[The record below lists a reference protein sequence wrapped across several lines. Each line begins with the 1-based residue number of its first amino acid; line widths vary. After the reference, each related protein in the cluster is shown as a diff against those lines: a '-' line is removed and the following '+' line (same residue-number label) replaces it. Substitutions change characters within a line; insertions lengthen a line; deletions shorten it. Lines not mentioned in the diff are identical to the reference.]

1 MKKVLWKCVAKWLLR
16 SVFLLVVLVL
26 LGSSIAIYFVFSPA
40 RLTPMVEK
48 TAAEYLNA
56 QIRFGGI
63 ELTFFSTFPDVGVR
77 ITNATVVSGV
87 FQDTAVVSVP
97 EARDSLMNIRSC
109 LLTVNPVAYLT
120 KNRIVIKDFVLE
132 EPEIYAYVDTAGVAN
147 WNIVRPLSDTLPAA
161 ALSADTASV
170 DSMSFDTGIRLR
182 NVRIR
187 NGRLVF
193 DDRNT
198 RLYTRLTGLNLGV
211 DGFLGA
217 RRSRM
222 KVKFSA
228 ENVLFWQE
236 GQLLVNHLKLGIET
250 GMKINRDSL
259 LYTLDKAVFDVN
271 GERFGAG
278 GTLRGDSVHR
288 TLQVNLKYG
297 VHIPTLKTLL
307 DLVPDTIL
315 KKTDAVDVRGEVLCK
330 GEISGLYGR
339 QNIPLITS
347 EFSIKN
353 GYIAYA
359 GMPAKIDT
367 LEMDFRAIVDLQKE
381 QESYINLRHFCMKGG
396 GTDVDIEGNV
406 GQLLTAPVV
415 KAKVDAL
422 INFDDLTQI
431 FPLAD
436 GITCKG
442 KLKTSLRGKVLVS
455 DVMEGNYG
463 KINVGGGCQMKDIEI
478 FVPKDS
484 IVMNV
489 KSAGLAFTSNRQ
501 NTQTLQGKDLLNGI
515 VGYSGLDIHVRNKVR
530 LLMDTTYLTLRT
542 SPLRD
547 TSAIASVSS
556 FLHLGRMVFIVRDTL
571 LVGLKKADIKAA
583 LNPWKKDKKVPQ
595 VNAEIQVDSMRLR
608 MLGNRLNLA
617 KADIELE
624 AVRSKRNAKI
634 WRPSGTVDFSGLR
647 AFTPYFPVR
656 LRMPGTRLRFNMNE
670 VQLDSAM
677 VRLGR
682 SDMRLT
688 GSVTN
693 LARSFF
699 RKDTLRG
706 ELLVTSDRIDCNQLM
721 RAMEA
726 GTAYAAKIEAG
737 YKDTIG
743 GNGETDDMEEM
754 PVVSDTMSFTGG
766 SSLFVVPANVD
777 FTFQTDIRKV
787 LFGKLELDSIH
798 GEVVMRN
805 QCIELSDL
813 ELRSSA
819 ADMSTS
825 AVYKATDTLKAY
837 TGFALQ
843 MHDIRIDSLVHLIP
857 SLDTLFPMLRS
868 FAGTVDFH
876 IAAEAWLDSTMM
888 IDLPTLRAA
897 AYLDGKDLVLMDGE
911 TFAEISK
918 MLMFKNKER
927 NLIDSISVELAVK
940 DGTVEIFPFLV
951 EIDRYKAAVGGKH
964 NIDMTFK
971 YHISVLKS
979 PLPFKAG
986 VDISGSLDKM
996 KIRISKAKY
1005 KNIFEPSKKAKI
1017 DSTQLNLKNRIREVL
1032 KEK

>member
-1 MKKVLWKCVAKWLLR
+1 M
-16 SVFLLVVLVL
+16 
-26 LGSSIAIYFVFSPA
+26 
-40 RLTPMVEK
+40 
-48 TAAEYLNA
+48 N
-56 QIRFGGI
+56 
-63 ELTFFSTFPDVGVR
+63 GV
-77 ITNATVVSGV
+77 
-87 FQDTAVVSVP
+87 
-97 EARDSLMNIRSC
+97 
-109 LLTVNPVAYLT
+109 
-120 KNRIVIKDFVLE
+120 
-132 EPEIYAYVDTAGVAN
+132 
-147 WNIVRPLSDTLPAA
+147 
-161 ALSADTASV
+161 
-170 DSMSFDTGIRLR
+170 
-182 NVRIR
+182 
-187 NGRLVF
+187 
-193 DDRNT
+193 
-198 RLYTRLTGLNLGV
+198 
-211 DGFLGA
+211 
-217 RRSRM
+217 
-222 KVKFSA
+222 
-228 ENVLFWQE
+228 
-236 GQLLVNHLKLGIET
+236 
-250 GMKINRDSL
+250 
-259 LYTLDKAVFDVN
+259 
-271 GERFGAG
+271 RFGAG

-971 YHISVLKS
+971 YHISVLKF
-979 PLPFKAG
+979 PAHWTK
-986 VDISGSLDKM
+986 
-996 KIRISKAKY
+996 
-1005 KNIFEPSKKAKI
+1005 
-1017 DSTQLNLKNRIREVL
+1017 
-1032 KEK
+1032 

>member
-1 MKKVLWKCVAKWLLR
+1 M
-16 SVFLLVVLVL
+16 
-26 LGSSIAIYFVFSPA
+26 
-40 RLTPMVEK
+40 
-48 TAAEYLNA
+48 
-56 QIRFGGI
+56 
-63 ELTFFSTFPDVGVR
+63 
-77 ITNATVVSGV
+77 
-87 FQDTAVVSVP
+87 
-97 EARDSLMNIRSC
+97 
-109 LLTVNPVAYLT
+109 
-120 KNRIVIKDFVLE
+120 
-132 EPEIYAYVDTAGVAN
+132 
-147 WNIVRPLSDTLPAA
+147 
-161 ALSADTASV
+161 
-170 DSMSFDTGIRLR
+170 
-182 NVRIR
+182 
-187 NGRLVF
+187 
-193 DDRNT
+193 
-198 RLYTRLTGLNLGV
+198 
-211 DGFLGA
+211 
-217 RRSRM
+217 
-222 KVKFSA
+222 
-228 ENVLFWQE
+228 
-236 GQLLVNHLKLGIET
+236 
-250 GMKINRDSL
+250 
-259 LYTLDKAVFDVN
+259 
-271 GERFGAG
+271 
-278 GTLRGDSVHR
+278 
-288 TLQVNLKYG
+288 
-297 VHIPTLKTLL
+297 
-307 DLVPDTIL
+307 
-315 KKTDAVDVRGEVLCK
+315 
-330 GEISGLYGR
+330 
-339 QNIPLITS
+339 
-347 EFSIKN
+347 
-353 GYIAYA
+353 
-359 GMPAKIDT
+359 
-367 LEMDFRAIVDLQKE
+367 
-381 QESYINLRHFCMKGG
+381 
-396 GTDVDIEGNV
+396 
-406 GQLLTAPVV
+406 
-415 KAKVDAL
+415 
-422 INFDDLTQI
+422 
-431 FPLAD
+431 
-436 GITCKG
+436 
-442 KLKTSLRGKVLVS
+442 
-455 DVMEGNYG
+455 
-463 KINVGGGCQMKDIEI
+463 
-478 FVPKDS
+478 
-484 IVMNV
+484 
-489 KSAGLAFTSNRQ
+489 
-501 NTQTLQGKDLLNGI
+501 
-515 VGYSGLDIHVRNKVR
+515 
-530 LLMDTTYLTLRT
+530 
-542 SPLRD
+542 
-547 TSAIASVSS
+547 
-556 FLHLGRMVFIVRDTL
+556 
-571 LVGLKKADIKAA
+571 
-583 LNPWKKDKKVPQ
+583 NPWKKDKKVPQ

>member
-1 MKKVLWKCVAKWLLR
+1 
-16 SVFLLVVLVL
+16 
-26 LGSSIAIYFVFSPA
+26 
-40 RLTPMVEK
+40 
-48 TAAEYLNA
+48 
-56 QIRFGGI
+56 
-63 ELTFFSTFPDVGVR
+63 
-77 ITNATVVSGV
+77 
-87 FQDTAVVSVP
+87 
-97 EARDSLMNIRSC
+97 
-109 LLTVNPVAYLT
+109 
-120 KNRIVIKDFVLE
+120 
-132 EPEIYAYVDTAGVAN
+132 
-147 WNIVRPLSDTLPAA
+147 
-161 ALSADTASV
+161 
-170 DSMSFDTGIRLR
+170 
-182 NVRIR
+182 
-187 NGRLVF
+187 
-193 DDRNT
+193 
-198 RLYTRLTGLNLGV
+198 
-211 DGFLGA
+211 
-217 RRSRM
+217 
-222 KVKFSA
+222 
-228 ENVLFWQE
+228 
-236 GQLLVNHLKLGIET
+236 
-250 GMKINRDSL
+250 
-259 LYTLDKAVFDVN
+259 
-271 GERFGAG
+271 
-278 GTLRGDSVHR
+278 
-288 TLQVNLKYG
+288 
-297 VHIPTLKTLL
+297 
-307 DLVPDTIL
+307 
-315 KKTDAVDVRGEVLCK
+315 
-330 GEISGLYGR
+330 
-339 QNIPLITS
+339 
-347 EFSIKN
+347 
-353 GYIAYA
+353 
-359 GMPAKIDT
+359 
-367 LEMDFRAIVDLQKE
+367 
-381 QESYINLRHFCMKGG
+381 
-396 GTDVDIEGNV
+396 
-406 GQLLTAPVV
+406 
-415 KAKVDAL
+415 
-422 INFDDLTQI
+422 
-431 FPLAD
+431 
-436 GITCKG
+436 
-442 KLKTSLRGKVLVS
+442 
-455 DVMEGNYG
+455 
-463 KINVGGGCQMKDIEI
+463 
-478 FVPKDS
+478 
-484 IVMNV
+484 
-489 KSAGLAFTSNRQ
+489 
-501 NTQTLQGKDLLNGI
+501 
-515 VGYSGLDIHVRNKVR
+515 
-530 LLMDTTYLTLRT
+530 
-542 SPLRD
+542 
-547 TSAIASVSS
+547 
-556 FLHLGRMVFIVRDTL
+556 
-571 LVGLKKADIKAA
+571 
-583 LNPWKKDKKVPQ
+583 
-595 VNAEIQVDSMRLR
+595 MRLR

-927 NLIDSISVELAVK
+927 DRKSVV
-940 DGTVEIFPFLV
+940 
-951 EIDRYKAAVGGKH
+951 
-964 NIDMTFK
+964 
-971 YHISVLKS
+971 
-979 PLPFKAG
+979 
-986 VDISGSLDKM
+986 
-996 KIRISKAKY
+996 
-1005 KNIFEPSKKAKI
+1005 
-1017 DSTQLNLKNRIREVL
+1017 
-1032 KEK
+1032 